1 MVTFAYSPA
10 KAIADMIT
18 DSISDGGHNCVV
30 AGSIRRGAKRV
41 SDIDIVVEASNFKA
55 VSIPDYL
62 RLERGGDEYR
72 RYSVT
77 LGNGTD
83 IGVDIWRCP
92 NAKQFGGYT
101 LFATGT
107 AEYNIMTRRVA
118 RMNGYRLNQAG
129 LWEGNKHLAL
139 SEEGI
144 ITRLGLPYLTPSERN
159 RWKSNT
165 NHNKKEGK

>member
-10 KAIADMIT
+10 KAIADAIT
-18 DSISDGGHNCVV
+18 DIIFEGCHNCIV

-41 SDIDIVVEASNFKA
+41 SDIDIVVVASNFKA
-55 VSIPDYL
+55 VNIPGYL
-62 RLERGGDEYR
+62 RLERGGDKYR
-72 RYSVT
+72 RYSVP
-77 LGNGTD
+77 LGDGKD

-92 NAKQFGGYT
+92 NDEQFGGFT

-107 AEYNIMTRRVA
+107 AEYNIMTRQVA
-118 RMNGYRLNQAG
+118 RLNGYRLNQAG
-129 LWEGNKHLAL
+129 LWEGKKHLAL

-144 ITRLGLPYLTPSERN
+144 IRRLGLPYLTPAERN
-159 RWKSNT
+159 RWKSDT